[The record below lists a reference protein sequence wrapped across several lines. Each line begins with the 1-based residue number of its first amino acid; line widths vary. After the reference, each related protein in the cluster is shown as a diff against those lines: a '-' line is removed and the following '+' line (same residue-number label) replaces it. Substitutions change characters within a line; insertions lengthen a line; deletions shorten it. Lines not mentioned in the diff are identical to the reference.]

1 MAGSVSTVIV
11 AIDPA
16 SPIKNCVRE
25 ALRLTSS
32 MGAEL
37 TALSVAP
44 QYEGDLN
51 RLTLKNTD
59 IQLRQPFEQCLQEA
73 ADFAASCSMPI
84 KTVLR
89 HGNPGDEIVNWAEET
104 EAGFIVIG
112 SPRRNSMERVFLSR
126 TTAGIISLSPCDVL
140 LIPEDAIVDFSRIL
154 VCINGSK
161 HSLDAAQRSM
171 DLAMSYGSTVNML
184 TVVDLPLEKSR
195 RYGVL
200 KEARRK
206 ALTTLQDL
214 AEQGKKLEVN
224 VVTELRDGTPYKN
237 IVTYA
242 EENDIQLT
250 ILGSYGRTALER
262 MFFGSIVERVTALS
276 TCPTLIVKRL
286 GSGGIRNL
294 IP

>member
-1 MAGSVSTVIV
+1 MAGSVSTVLV
-11 AIDPA
+11 AIDPV
-16 SPIKNCVRE
+16 SPVKSTVRE
-25 ALRLTSS
+25 ALRLSSS

-44 QYEGDLN
+44 RYEGDLN

-59 IQLRQPFEQCLQEA
+59 TQLRQPFQQCLQEA
-73 ADFAASCSMPI
+73 ADYAASCNMVLE
-84 KTVLR
+84 TVLR
-89 HGNPGDEIVNWAEET
+89 HGDPADEIVNWAEKTGAE
-104 EAGFIVIG
+104 FIVIG
-112 SPRRNSMERVFLSR
+112 SQKRHSMERVFLSR

-140 LIPEDAIVDFSRIL
+140 TVPENSTIDFSRIL

-161 HSLDAAQRSM
+161 HSMEAAQRAL
-171 DLAMSYGSTVNML
+171 DLAMSYGSTVHML
-184 TVVDLPLEKSR
+184 TVVDIPLDKSL

-206 ALTTLQDL
+206 ALSTLQSL
-214 AEQGKKLEVN
+214 AEQGRKLEVN
-224 VVTELRDGTPYKN
+224 TVTELRDGTPYKN

-250 ILGSYGRTALER
+250 ILGSYSRTALER

-276 TCPTLIVKRL
+276 TSPTLIVKKL
-286 GSGGIRNL
+286 GSGGVRNF
-294 IP
+294 IS

>member
-1 MAGSVSTVIV
+1 MAGSVSTVLV
-11 AIDPA
+11 AIDPV
-16 SPIKNCVRE
+16 SPVKNSVRE

-44 QYEGDLN
+44 RYEGDLN

-59 IQLRQPFEQCLQEA
+59 SQLRQPFQQCLQEA
-73 ADFAASCSMPI
+73 ADFAASCSMVI

-89 HGNPGDEIVNWAEET
+89 HGDPADEIVNWAEKTGAE
-104 EAGFIVIG
+104 FIVIG
-112 SPRRNSMERVFLSR
+112 SPKRSNMERVFLSR

-140 LIPEDAIVDFSRIL
+140 IIPEDATIDFSRIL

-161 HSLDAAQRSM
+161 HSLEAAQRAL
-171 DLAMSYGSTVNML
+171 DLAMSYGSTVHML
-184 TVVDLPLEKSR
+184 TVVDIPLDKSL

-206 ALTTLQDL
+206 ALTTLQGL
-214 AEQGKKLEVN
+214 AEQGRKLEVK

-250 ILGSYGRTALER
+250 VLGSYSRTALER
-262 MFFGSIVERVTALS
+262 MFFGSIVERVAALS
-276 TCPTLIVKRL
+276 TCPTLIVKKL
-286 GSGGIRNL
+286 GKRGVRNF
-294 IP
+294 IS